1 MKSLMN
7 IESISRLGTNYPLL
21 IDNSESNGT
30 GLANPSVLKI
40 GNYLYVNIRMLNYTL
55 YHSIG
60 AKEWMDEGGRYA
72 SRYGPLTYVHPEND
86 ARLVTDN
93 YVAVWNEDN
102 TKFNKIDMALNVE
115 SMWSF
120 AGLED
125 GRLVNWNNNI
135 YITGVRR
142 DTTDY
147 GQGRMELSKLRDL
160 STTPTEISRV
170 RIEHP
175 TDPSAYCEKNW
186 MPVRDLPYHFVMDA
200 NPTRLVKAN
209 PKTGKCELV
218 SEGKELQIDGNM
230 RGSSQIIKNGNGY
243 FAIVH
248 DTNWWRFEGR
258 CDENKDAIYS
268 HRLVHWDKNFVVQ
281 KVSKKFTFMDGQI
294 EFCCGMD
301 RLKDDFYITF
311 GFEDNSAHMLKV
323 KCSVLNKWFDEN
335 LEYSA

>member
-1 MKSLMN
+1 MN

-40 GNYLYVNIRMLNYTL
+40 GNSLYVNIRMLNYTL

-125 GRLVNWNNNI
+125 GRLVNWNILQTLVLIVKRIGCLLEI
-135 YITGVRR
+135 YHIT
-142 DTTDY
+142 
-147 GQGRMELSKLRDL
+147 S
-160 STTPTEISRV
+160 
-170 RIEHP
+170 
-175 TDPSAYCEKNW
+175 
-186 MPVRDLPYHFVMDA
+186 
-200 NPTRLVKAN
+200 
-209 PKTGKCELV
+209 
-218 SEGKELQIDGNM
+218 
-230 RGSSQIIKNGNGY
+230 
-243 FAIVH
+243 
-248 DTNWWRFEGR
+248 
-258 CDENKDAIYS
+258 
-268 HRLVHWDKNFVVQ
+268 
-281 KVSKKFTFMDGQI
+281 
-294 EFCCGMD
+294 
-301 RLKDDFYITF
+301 
-311 GFEDNSAHMLKV
+311 
-323 KCSVLNKWFDEN
+323 
-335 LEYSA
+335 